1 VIVLGPVPP
10 RDPARSRLAR
20 ATPLLV
26 PLVFTLSPVVGMVMV
41 SAQVLPAHLPSV
53 ARIVICAFTI
63 ASVLYFIARR
73 GRDPVTA
80 SNIVALPLFLI
91 GMYPAAY
98 TFAEQLTAVRESFV
112 SVPYLVFC
120 CWTAYLAA
128 RIPRHAARTV
138 HEVLSIVAAIL
149 LALSVWVIGRVYVW
163 PPPDSSDT
171 KQAVAHLSAPLELPT
186 HVSWKPDVYHLVL
199 DGMGRPDVL
208 ADRYGVDA
216 GMYLDELRT
225 LGFDVAR
232 AQGHANYVQTHLS
245 LASMLNLA
253 YLDELLVAEGTAQNR
268 GPLRDLISRARV
280 PSMFKRLGYQV
291 EFIGS
296 GYVSNGVFLDAED
309 CDCPQLRYAESEI
322 GAISLTPFESLLHLG
337 FGHRAHYE
345 RSLHVFDRFERPRT
359 GARPRYVFAHTM
371 LPHPPFVADEGGR
384 FTNPL
389 KHPSGA
395 DASFFMGTADEY
407 RKGYRAQATFV
418 LARTVQ
424 SVRRILEASQRDNRD
439 AVVIITGDHGPR
451 FGMDA
456 RQPASESGLYTL
468 PVLLAIHWPQR
479 ARPDRAPVSL
489 VNVYRTVFR
498 QVFGMDLAPLPDAG
512 FVSPFT
518 APYAVKRVDGL
529 GSWELEVGSSQ

>member
-1 VIVLGPVPP
+1 VTDPGQVPP
-10 RDPARSRLAR
+10 RNPARSVLAR

-53 ARIVICAFTI
+53 ARIATCGFTI

-73 GRDPVTA
+73 GRDPMTA

-98 TFAEQLTAVRESFV
+98 TFAQQLGAVRETLV
-112 SVPYLVFC
+112 SVPYLIFC
-120 CWTAYLAA
+120 CWTAHLAA
-128 RIPRHAARTV
+128 RMTRPTARTL

-163 PPPDSSDT
+163 PSPDSSAT
-171 KQAVAHLSAPLELPT
+171 AEAMAHLSAPLDLPM
-186 HVSWKPDVYHLVL
+186 HASWKPDVYHLVL

-216 GMYLDELRT
+216 GVYLDDLRT

-253 YLDELLVAEGTAQNR
+253 YLDELLVAEGTTQNR
-268 GPLRDLISRARV
+268 RPLRDLISRARV
-280 PSMFKRLGYQV
+280 PSMFKRLGYDV

-296 GYVSNGVFLDAED
+296 GYLSNGVFLEADD

-345 RSLHVFDRFERPRT
+345 RSLHVFDRFERPRA
-359 GARPRYVFAHTM
+359 GAKPRYVFAHTM
-371 LPHPPFVADEGGR
+371 LPHPPFVADESGR

-395 DASFFMGTADEY
+395 DASFFVGTTDEY
-407 RKGYRAQATFV
+407 RKGYHAQASFV
-418 LARTVQ
+418 LGRVAQ
-424 SVRRILEASQRDNRD
+424 SARRILESSQRDKRD
-439 AVVIITGDHGPR
+439 AIVIITGDHGPR
-451 FGMDA
+451 LGMDA
-456 RQPASESGLYTL
+456 RQPTPDSGLYTL
-468 PVLLAIHWPQR
+468 PVLLAIRWPER
-479 ARPDRAPVSL
+479 ARPDRPPVSL
-489 VNVYRTVFR
+489 VNVYRAVFR
-498 QVFGMDLAPLPDAG
+498 QVFGMDLPPLSDTG
-512 FVSPFT
+512 YVSPFT
-518 APYAVKRVDGL
+518 APYAVTRVDGL
-529 GSWELEVGSSQ
+529 AK